1 MVLALEFWTPPF
13 HLLTNASANLL
24 VFVAKFGVTPQ
35 LGLQRHLAS
44 KGAKKAVQGGPKV
57 IIGGWQN
64 EFLKIFYVCAICSAL
79 LFGFICFV
87 FSSNWDSHGHRR

>member
-13 HLLTNASANLL
+13 HFLTNASANLL

-44 KGAKKAVQGGPKV
+44 KGAPNPKMIPKSSQNDPKKIPK
-57 IIGGWQN
+57 
-64 EFLKIFYVCAICSAL
+64 
-79 LFGFICFV
+79 
-87 FSSNWDSHGHRR
+87 